1 MHVKIAEELV
11 KKNILVIATGCAAIA
26 HAKAGL
32 MSPEGYKKAGSKLQ
46 EVLKRLGAT
55 VGMEALPP
63 VLHFGSCVDNSR
75 IGVLLKALAEKLDVP
90 IHDLPVAAS
99 APEATTEKALS
110 IGTWAVALGVT
121 THVNPVPR
129 ITGSSIMT
137 KLLTEDVEGILGA
150 RFMIG
155 DDPVEVANIL
165 EKHIEAK
172 RKTLGLT

>member
-1 MHVKIAEELV
+1 
-11 KKNILVIATGCAAIA
+11 
-26 HAKAGL
+26 

-46 EVLKRLGAT
+46 EVLKILGTTA
-55 VGMEALPP
+55 GMEAIPP

-75 IGVLLKALAEKLDVP
+75 ISVLLKALSEKLNVP

-110 IGTWAVALGVT
+110 IGTWAVSLGVT

-129 ITGSSIMT
+129 ITGSSIVT
-137 KLLTEDVEGILGA
+137 KLITEDIEGLLGA

-155 DDPVEVANIL
+155 DDPVEVADML
-165 EKHIEAK
+165 EKHIETK
-172 RKTLGLT
+172 RNKLGLT